1 MRKHASKENDRCR
14 GHNQRES
21 PKEYEGKSYANQ
33 PQKHLI
39 LSWSS
44 LNTTFKYWKCNNLSK
59 QLIINA
65 PIFVNV
71 NKVQSL
77 ERPRKHL
84 PQRQR
89 WHLGRSRANWSST
102 FMQGL
107 ICNRCQGMM
116 PPCSI
121 FLDPCEQQN
130 RHFRNRLK
138 VSTHN

>member
-21 PKEYEGKSYANQ
+21 PNEYEGKSYANQ

-44 LNTTFKYWKCNNLSK
+44 LNNSFKYCKCNHLSS
-59 QLIINA
+59 QLIFNA

-89 WHLGRSRANWSST
+89 WHLGRSRAN
-102 FMQGL
+102 
-107 ICNRCQGMM
+107 
-116 PPCSI
+116 
-121 FLDPCEQQN
+121 
-130 RHFRNRLK
+130 
-138 VSTHN
+138 